1 VYEVKGFLTLE
12 YENNAAVTTKH
23 SDVVRCPDCGSHDI
37 VHDPQRGELICT
49 GCGMVLSEAMID
61 HRAGVRAFTPE
72 EKEQRSTNGLPLT
85 QMLPDFGLS
94 TKVST
99 RLNGNGISAERVSR
113 LERIMRWNARS
124 TWRRRNF
131 TIAFT
136 EIRRLAEKLSIPGHI
151 RETAAIYYRKSYK
164 NDLLRGHS
172 IKAMVA
178 ACVFAAAKTCG
189 FPLTL
194 DSILKTSAEEER
206 VIKRCY
212 VLLVKTLSLKP
223 KRQNLTSI
231 VPRFANALGLSAPVE
246 QRAIEI
252 LGLTAQKLPLS
263 GKDPKGYV
271 AAAIYLAAKQM
282 GETRSQQAVATTLGI
297 TEVTLRS
304 RQREIAKIIQF
315 M

>member
-1 VYEVKGFLTLE
+1 
-12 YENNAAVTTKH
+12 
-23 SDVVRCPDCGSHDI
+23 
-37 VHDPQRGELICT
+37 
-49 GCGMVLSEAMID
+49 MVLSEAMID
-61 HRAGVRAFTPE
+61 PRAGVRAFTPE
-72 EKEQRSTNGLPLT
+72 EKAERSTNGLPLS
-85 QMLPDFGLS
+85 QMLPDYGLS
-94 TKVST
+94 TKMST
-99 RLNGNGISAERVSR
+99 RLNGNGISPERAGR
-113 LERIMRWNARS
+113 LERIMRWNSRS

-136 EIRRLAEKLSIPGHI
+136 EIRRMAEKLSVPGHI
-151 RETAAIYYRKSYK
+151 RETAAIFYRKAYK

-194 DSILKTSAEEER
+194 DSVLKTSAEEER

-212 VLLVKTLSLKP
+212 VLLVKTLDLKP
-223 KRQNLTSI
+223 KRQNLSSI
-231 VPRFANALGLSAPVE
+231 VPRFANALGLSAPIE

-252 LGLTAQKLPLS
+252 LGITSQKLQLS

-271 AAAIYLAAKQM
+271 AAAIYLAAKQL
-282 GETRSQQAVATTLGI
+282 GETRSQQAVATALGI

-304 RQREIAKIIQF
+304 RQREIAKVIQF
-315 M
+315 TSTLL

>member
-1 VYEVKGFLTLE
+1 LTVE
-12 YENNAAVTTKH
+12 YSNTRATAAKH
-23 SDVVRCPDCGSHDI
+23 ADVARCPDCSSHDI

-61 HRAGVRAFTPE
+61 PRAGVRAFTPE
-72 EKEQRSTNGLPLT
+72 EKAQRSIHGLPLS

-99 RLNGNGISAERVSR
+99 RMNGNGMSPERAGR
-113 LERIMRWNARS
+113 LERIMRWNSRS

-136 EIRRLAEKLSIPGHI
+136 EIRRLSEKLSIPGHI
-151 RETAAIYYRKSYK
+151 RETAAIYYRKAYK
-164 NDLLRGHS
+164 HDLLRGHS

-178 ACVFAAAKTCG
+178 ACVFASSKTCG

-194 DSILKTSAEEER
+194 DSVLKTSGEEER

-212 VLLVKTLSLKP
+212 VLLVKTLNLKP
-223 KRQNLTSI
+223 KQLSLAAI
-231 VPRFANALGLSAPVE
+231 VPRFANALGLTAPVE
-246 QRAIEI
+246 QRALEM
-252 LGLTAQKLPLS
+252 LGAASEKLQLS

-271 AAAIYLAAKQM
+271 AAAIYLAAKQL

-304 RQREIAKIIQF
+304 RQREIAKIIEF
-315 M
+315 N

>member
-1 VYEVKGFLTLE
+1 
-12 YENNAAVTTKH
+12 
-23 SDVVRCPDCGSHDI
+23 

-49 GCGMVLSEAMID
+49 GCGVVLSEALID
-61 HRAGVRAFTPE
+61 PRAGVRAFTPE
-72 EKEQRSTNGLPLT
+72 EKAQRSTNGLPLS

-99 RLNGNGISAERVSR
+99 RMNGNGISPEHAGR
-113 LERIMRWNARS
+113 LERIMRWNSRS

-136 EIRRLAEKLSIPGHI
+136 EIRRMAEKLSVPGHI
-151 RETAAIYYRKSYK
+151 RETAAIYYRKAYK
-164 NDLLRGHS
+164 HDLLRGHS

-178 ACVFAAAKTCG
+178 ACIFAAAKTCG

-194 DSILKTSAEEER
+194 DSVLKTSAEEER

-212 VLLVKTLSLKP
+212 VLLVKTLDLKP
-223 KRQNLTSI
+223 KRQNLAAI
-231 VPRFANALGLSAPVE
+231 VPRFANALGLSVPVE

-252 LGLTAQKLPLS
+252 LGIASQKLQLS

-271 AAAIYLAAKQM
+271 AAAIYLAAKQL

-304 RQREIAKIIQF
+304 RQREIAKVIQF
-315 M
+315 V

>member
-1 VYEVKGFLTLE
+1 MTVE
-12 YENNAAVTTKH
+12 YSKNDIIAAKH
-23 SDVVRCPDCGSHDI
+23 SDVARCPDCHSQNI

-72 EKEQRSTNGLPLT
+72 EKAQRSTNGLPLS

-99 RLNGNGISAERVSR
+99 HINGNNISPERAGR
-113 LERIMRWNARS
+113 LERILRWNSRS

-136 EIRRLAEKLSIPGHI
+136 EIRRLADKLSVPGHI
-151 RETAAIYYRKSYK
+151 RETAAIYYRKAYK
-164 NDLLRGHS
+164 HDLLRGHS

-178 ACVFAAAKTCG
+178 ACVFAGAKTCG

-194 DSILKTSAEEER
+194 DSVLKTSGEEER

-212 VLLVKTLSLKP
+212 VLLVKTLNLKP
-223 KRQNLTSI
+223 KRQNLATI
-231 VPRFANALGLSAPVE
+231 VPRFANALGLTALVE

-252 LGLTAQKLPLS
+252 LGITSEKLRLS

-271 AAAIYLAAKQM
+271 AAAIYLAAKQL
-282 GETRSQQAVATTLGI
+282 GETRSQQAVATALGI

-304 RQREIAKIIQF
+304 RQREIARVVEF
-315 M
+315 F

>member
-1 VYEVKGFLTLE
+1 MTVE
-12 YENNAAVTTKH
+12 YTNNALATIKH
-23 SDVVRCPDCGSHDI
+23 SDVTRCHDCGSQDI

-49 GCGMVLSEAMID
+49 SCGMVLSESLID
-61 HRAGVRAFTPE
+61 PRAGVRAFTPE
-72 EKEQRSTNGLPLT
+72 EKAERSTNGLPLS

-99 RLNGNGISAERVSR
+99 RLNGHGVSAERAGR
-113 LERIMRWNARS
+113 LERIMRWNSRS

-136 EIRRLAEKLSIPGHI
+136 EIRRMAEKLSIPGHI
-151 RETAAIYYRKSYK
+151 RETAAIYYRKAYK
-164 NDLLRGHS
+164 QDLLRGHS

-178 ACVFAAAKTCG
+178 ACVFASAKTCG

-194 DSILKTSAEEER
+194 DSILKMSAEEER

-212 VLLVKTLSLKP
+212 VLLVKTLNLKP
-223 KRQNLTSI
+223 KKQNLTSI
-231 VPRFANALGLSAPVE
+231 VPRFANALGLSTPVE
-246 QRAIEI
+246 QRAVEI
-252 LGLTAQKLPLS
+252 LGVTAQKLQLS

-271 AAAIYLAAKQM
+271 AAAIYLAAKQL

>member
-1 VYEVKGFLTLE
+1 LTVE
-12 YENNAAVTTKH
+12 YSNNEAAAAKH
-23 SDVVRCPDCGSHDI
+23 ADVARCADCGSQDI

-49 GCGMVLSEAMID
+49 GCGMVLSESMID
-61 HRAGVRAFTPE
+61 PRAGVRAFTPE
-72 EKEQRSTNGLPLT
+72 EKAQRNTNGLPLS

-99 RLNGNGISAERVSR
+99 RVNGTALSPEGAGR
-113 LERIMRWNARS
+113 LERIMRWNSRS

-136 EIRRLAEKLSIPGHI
+136 EIRRMAEKLSIPGHI
-151 RETAAIYYRKSYK
+151 RETAAIYYRKAYK
-164 NDLLRGHS
+164 HDLLRGHS

-178 ACVFAAAKTCG
+178 ACVFGAAKTCG

-194 DSILKTSAEEER
+194 DSVLKSSTEEER

-212 VLLVKTLSLKP
+212 VLLVKTLDLKP
-223 KRQNLTSI
+223 KRQNLASI
-231 VPRFANALGLSAPVE
+231 VPRFANALGLTAPVE

-252 LGLTAQKLPLS
+252 LGITSQKLQLS

-271 AAAIYLAAKQM
+271 AAAIYLAAKQL
-282 GETRSQQAVATTLGI
+282 GETRSQQAVASALGI

-304 RQREIAKIIQF
+304 RQREIAKVISIL
-315 M
+315 

>member
-1 VYEVKGFLTLE
+1 MTVE
-12 YENNAAVTTKH
+12 YSNNEAAAAKH
-23 SDVVRCPDCGSHDI
+23 ADVARCSDCGSHDI

-49 GCGMVLSEAMID
+49 GCGIVLSESMID
-61 HRAGVRAFTPE
+61 PRAGVRAFTPE
-72 EKEQRSTNGLPLT
+72 EKAQRNTNGLPLS

-99 RLNGNGISAERVSR
+99 RVNGSGITPEGAGR
-113 LERIMRWNARS
+113 LERIMRWNSRS

-136 EIRRLAEKLSIPGHI
+136 EIRRMAEKLSVPGHI
-151 RETAAIYYRKSYK
+151 RETAAIYYRKAYK
-164 NDLLRGHS
+164 HDLLRGHS

-178 ACVFAAAKTCG
+178 ACVFGAAKTCG

-194 DSILKTSAEEER
+194 DSVLKTSTEEER

-212 VLLVKTLSLKP
+212 VLLVKTLDLKP
-223 KRQNLTSI
+223 KRQNLASI
-231 VPRFANALGLSAPVE
+231 VPRFANALGLTAPVE

-252 LGLTAQKLPLS
+252 LGITSQKLQLS

-271 AAAIYLAAKQM
+271 AAAIYLAAKQL
-282 GETRSQQAVATTLGI
+282 GETRSQQAVATALGI

-304 RQREIAKIIQF
+304 RQREIAKVITLN
-315 M
+315 

>member
-1 VYEVKGFLTLE
+1 ME
-12 YENNAAVTTKH
+12 YSKNTAVTTKH
-23 SDVVRCPDCGSHDI
+23 SELARCQDCGSQDI

-49 GCGMVLSEAMID
+49 NCGMVLSEAMID

-72 EKEQRSTNGLPLT
+72 EKAERSTNGLPLS
-85 QMLPDFGLS
+85 QMLPDYGLS

-99 RLNGNGISAERVSR
+99 RLNGNGISPERAGR
-113 LERIMRWNARS
+113 LERIMRWNSRS

-136 EIRRLAEKLSIPGHI
+136 EIRRMAEKLSVPGHI
-151 RETAAIYYRKSYK
+151 RETAAIFYRKAYK

-212 VLLVKTLSLKP
+212 VLLVKTLNLKP
-223 KRQNLTSI
+223 KQQNLTSI

-252 LGLTAQKLPLS
+252 LGITSQKLQLS

-271 AAAIYLAAKQM
+271 AAAIYLAAKQL
-282 GETRSQQAVATTLGI
+282 GETRSQQAVASVLGI

-304 RQREIAKIIQF
+304 RQREIAKFVQF
-315 M
+315 T

>member
-1 VYEVKGFLTLE
+1 MTVEYSKNSTTTVKH
-12 YENNAAVTTKH
+12 A
-23 SDVVRCPDCGSHDI
+23 DVLRCPDCSSHNI
-37 VHDPQRGELICT
+37 VHDPTRGELICT

-72 EKEQRSTNGLPLT
+72 EKAERSIHGLPLS

-99 RLNGNGISAERVSR
+99 RMNGNGISPERAGR
-113 LERIMRWNARS
+113 LERIMRWNSRS

-136 EIRRLAEKLSIPGHI
+136 EIRRLSEKLSIPGHI
-151 RETAAIYYRKSYK
+151 RETAAIYYRKAYK
-164 NDLLRGHS
+164 HDLLRGHS

-178 ACVFAAAKTCG
+178 ACVFASSKTCG

-194 DSILKTSAEEER
+194 DSILKTSGEEDR

-212 VLLVKTLSLKP
+212 VLLVKTLDLKP
-223 KRQNLTSI
+223 KRMSLTAI

-246 QRAIEI
+246 QRALEM
-252 LGLTAQKLPLS
+252 LGAVSEKLQLS

-271 AAAIYLAAKQM
+271 AAAIYLSAKQL
-282 GETRSQQAVATTLGI
+282 GETRSQQAVATELGI

-304 RQREIAKIIQF
+304 RQREIAKVIGF
-315 M
+315 N

>member
-1 VYEVKGFLTLE
+1 MTIE
-12 YENNAAVTTKH
+12 YSSNEAVAAKHADVT
-23 SDVVRCPDCGSHDI
+23 RCADCGSQNI

-49 GCGMVLSEAMID
+49 DCGMVLSEAMID

-72 EKEQRSTNGLPLT
+72 EKAQRNINGLPLS

-94 TKVST
+94 TKIST
-99 RLNGNGISAERVSR
+99 RINGHGVSPERVGR
-113 LERIMRWNARS
+113 LERILRWNSRS

-136 EIRRLAEKLSIPGHI
+136 EIRRMAEKLSIPGHI
-151 RETAAIYYRKSYK
+151 RETAAIYYRKAYK
-164 NDLLRGHS
+164 HDLLRGHS

-178 ACVFAAAKTCG
+178 ACVFGAAKACG

-194 DSILKTSAEEER
+194 DSVLKTSTEEER

-212 VLLVKTLSLKP
+212 VLLVKTLNLKP
-223 KRQNLTSI
+223 KRQTLASI
-231 VPRFANALGLSAPVE
+231 VPRFANALGLTAPVE

-252 LGLTAQKLPLS
+252 LGVTSEKLQLS

-271 AAAIYLAAKQM
+271 AAAIYLAAKQL
-282 GETRSQQAVATTLGI
+282 GETRSQQAVAAALGI

-304 RQREIAKIIQF
+304 RQREIAKVIKTI
-315 M
+315 

>member
-1 VYEVKGFLTLE
+1 MTVE
-12 YENNAAVTTKH
+12 YTKNSAVTTKH
-23 SDVVRCPDCGSHDI
+23 SDVNRCQDCGSSDI

-49 GCGMVLSEAMID
+49 GCGVVLSEALID
-61 HRAGVRAFTPE
+61 HRAGVRAFTHE
-72 EKEQRSTNGLPLT
+72 EKAQRSINGLPLS

-94 TKVST
+94 TKVSS
-99 RLNGNGISAERVSR
+99 RMNGNGVSPERAGR
-113 LERIMRWNARS
+113 IERIMRWNSRS

-136 EIRRLAEKLSIPGHI
+136 EIRRMAEKMSVPGHT
-151 RETAAIYYRKSYK
+151 RETAAIYYRKAYK
-164 NDLLRGHS
+164 HDLLRGHS

-194 DSILKTSAEEER
+194 DSVLKTSAEEDR

-212 VLLVKTLSLKP
+212 VLLVKTLELKP
-223 KRQNLTSI
+223 KPQNLASI
-231 VPRFANALGLSAPVE
+231 VPRFANTLGLSTAVE
-246 QRAIEI
+246 QEAIKI
-252 LGLTAQKLPLS
+252 LGVTSQKLQLS

-271 AAAIYLAAKQM
+271 AAAIYLAAKKL

-304 RQREIAKIIQF
+304 RQREIAKVIQF
-315 M
+315 I

>member
-1 VYEVKGFLTLE
+1 MTVE
-12 YENNAAVTTKH
+12 YSKNAAVTTKH
-23 SDVVRCPDCGSHDI
+23 SDVTRCQECGSLDI

-49 GCGMVLSEAMID
+49 GCGMVLSEALID

-72 EKEQRSTNGLPLT
+72 EKAQRSTNGLPLS

-99 RLNGNGISAERVSR
+99 RLNGNGISATRASR
-113 LERIMRWNARS
+113 LERIMRWNSRS

-136 EIRRLAEKLSIPGHI
+136 EIRRMAEKLSVPGHI
-151 RETAAIYYRKSYK
+151 RETAAIYYRKAYK
-164 NDLLRGHS
+164 HDLLRGHS

-194 DSILKTSAEEER
+194 DSVLKTSGEEDR

-212 VLLVKTLSLKP
+212 VLLVKTLALKP
-223 KRQNLTSI
+223 KQQSLATI

-252 LGLTAQKLPLS
+252 LGITSQKLRLS

-271 AAAIYLAAKQM
+271 AAAIYLAAKQL

-304 RQREIAKIIQF
+304 RQREIAKVIQF
-315 M
+315 I